1 MNKPAR
7 HVVAIALLGA
17 SCLAAAGGT
26 PPINTIETIIQ
37 DMQLP
42 HEGRPHGLPVSCD
55 WARQPKLGM
64 GADPQAFTA
73 LTAWGQLYEDARGNP
88 AVNTRVHIRNM
99 RAYVLSKRNRQWRLV
114 QDSQDVA
121 GAAYREDYA
130 RNNNVPAMLRA
141 EADGGV
147 SVKAGGGRN
156 FHFWPHTDRAAIAP
170 EDVAGVFVTV
180 QARLVPDDPAQ
191 ADDRH
196 QARYLLGAGG
206 DYWKTRKAK
215 WFFWKTNKAI
225 AIGRLKYVRTRWQ
238 AFNMTTLSPD
248 ELRRHPPPLE

>member
-1 MNKPAR
+1 MNTPAS

-17 SCLAAAGGT
+17 SCLAAAGPT
-26 PPINTIETIIQ
+26 SPVNSVETIIQ

-42 HEGRPHGLPVSCD
+42 HEGRPHGLPDSCN
-55 WARQPKLGM
+55 WARHPQLGM
-64 GADPQAFTA
+64 GADPQSFTA
-73 LTAWGQLYEDARGNP
+73 LTAWGQLYEDVRGNP

-99 RAYVLSKRNRQWRLV
+99 RAYVRSKRDRQWHLV
-114 QDSQDVA
+114 QSTKDVA
-121 GAAYREDYA
+121 GAAYREDFA
-130 RNNNVPAMLRA
+130 RNDNVPAMLRA

-147 SVKAGGGRN
+147 SVKAGDGRN
-156 FHFWPHTDRAAIAP
+156 FHFWPHAGRAAIAP

-180 QARLVPDDPAQ
+180 QARLVPDDPAK

-206 DYWKTRKAK
+206 DYWQTRKAK

-225 AIGRLKYVRTRWQ
+225 AIGRLKYVKTSWQ

-248 ELRRHPPPLE
+248 ELRRNPPPLE